1 MTFQN
6 EKTSSKA
13 WCLIYR
19 YRRKRR
25 RQKGGFFSNRCIG
38 SSYIRDTRWARY
50 KKLLGGKRLKRIRYV

>member
-25 RQKGGFFSNRCIG
+25 RQKGGFFSTGALAAPILG
-38 SSYIRDTRWARY
+38 T
-50 KKLLGGKRLKRIRYV
+50 LGGLVIKNY